1 MNIQTPILIIDQDK
15 NTVNEMEK
23 WISENPS
30 LQGTGAYSDE
40 DAIEKFHQYH
50 FDVVLLSDSINDERE
65 LKLRAI
71 FRRQNPEIVII
82 LFNRNNRDTVHAMI
96 RDACN
101 KKKEMN
107 RVSVTITD
115 DALLNAGLQIRIQ

>member
-1 MNIQTPILIIDQDK
+1 MNLQTAILIIGNDTAAQQTIERLI
-15 NTVNEMEK
+15 NTE
-23 WISENPS
+23 PS
-30 LQGTGAYSDE
+30 WDGTTVLSDE
-40 DAIEKFHQYH
+40 EAIEKFHQYH
-50 FDVVLLSDSINDERE
+50 FDVVLLSDSINDESE